1 MHNLKHFNKRP
12 GKIIAVQYLNRFEQ
26 PIGQEEPMRNI
37 VNALFVRQGAVLLAR
52 RSPHRQAY
60 FNLWSFPG
68 GHVEEGE
75 ALNEALVRELREEV
89 GVTPTDYK
97 PLGTIRD
104 PNVGAADPVTYYL
117 YKVTAW
123 DGGEPTLVG
132 DEHTELAWFARETAA
147 ALPDLALDEYR
158 SLFDQLISA
167 QVKQNAPKL
176 RR

>member
-1 MHNLKHFNKRP
+1 
-12 GKIIAVQYLNRFEQ
+12 
-26 PIGQEEPMRNI
+26 MRNI

-75 ALNEALVRELREEV
+75 ALNEA
-89 GVTPTDYK
+89 
-97 PLGTIRD
+97 LGTIRD